1 MTKIIDYINFAVK
14 HILNLIL
21 GILTAVVFAQVIFR
35 FALNQ
40 PLAWTEE
47 LAIYCLVWITFLG
60 GIVWSVWYYG
70 KQIAH
75 QGTFGN
81 YFAHGF
87 KTAAVITAIMILFFL
102 VLIFAFPEFKTDAM
116 EASRKAM
123 AKSEGI
129 TQEQINQAM
138 EISAKFF
145 TVFLIGGTMLGY
157 LFFGAIAALIGA
169 GITKKDPTRIAA
181 DISQINQ

>member
-1 MTKIIDYINFAVK
+1 MENTVTPALTKGVVIG
-14 HILNLIL
+14 LIL
-21 GILTAVVFAQVIFR
+21 AILGFTTFFMKIDQSSPMQYISYF
-35 FALNQ
+35 
-40 PLAWTEE
+40 
-47 LAIYCLVWITFLG
+47 TFLG

-145 TVFLIGGTMLGY
+145 GVFLIGGTMLGY